1 MFLQGGIPMKCKVF
15 IDKNHEE
22 EVVIYSHQ
30 RNSLVEQI
38 ESLVNSQEIEITG
51 YKEQEAVKLDLSEI
65 FCFIC
70 EENKIY
76 ALTEKERFK
85 IKLRLYQLEEKLP
98 RNFVK
103 LNQSCIGN
111 VKKIQRF
118 NASFGGSLS
127 VEFKN
132 GYKDYVSRRQLKIV
146 KERFGF

>member
-1 MFLQGGIPMKCKVF
+1 MKCKVF

-38 ESLVNSQEIEITG
+38 ESLVNSQELEITG

-70 EENKIY
+70 EENKIF

-118 NASFGGSLS
+118 KASVGGSLS

>member
-38 ESLVNSQEIEITG
+38 ESLVNSQELEITG
-51 YKEQEAVKLDLSEI
+51 YKEQETVKLDLSEV

-70 EENKIY
+70 EENKIF
-76 ALTEKERFK
+76 ALTEKERYK

-98 RNFVK
+98 QNFVK

>member
-38 ESLVNSQEIEITG
+38 ESLVNSQELEITG

-70 EENKIY
+70 EENKIF

-98 RNFVK
+98 QNFVK

>member
-1 MFLQGGIPMKCKVF
+1 MKCKVF

-38 ESLVNSQEIEITG
+38 ESLVNSQELEITG

-70 EENKIY
+70 EENKIF

-98 RNFVK
+98 QNFVK

>member
-1 MFLQGGIPMKCKVF
+1 MKCKVF

-30 RNSLVEQI
+30 RNSLVEKI

-51 YKEQEAVKLDLSEI
+51 YKEQETVKLDLSEI

>member
-1 MFLQGGIPMKCKVF
+1 MKCKVF

-132 GYKDYVSRRQLKIV
+132 GYKDYVSRRQMKAV
-146 KERFGF
+146 KERFGL

>member
-1 MFLQGGIPMKCKVF
+1 MKCKVF

-30 RNSLVEQI
+30 RNFLVEQI

-51 YKEQEAVKLDLSEI
+51 YKEQETVKLDLSEI

-98 RNFVK
+98 QNFVK

>member
-30 RNSLVEQI
+30 RNSLVEEI

-51 YKEQEAVKLDLSEI
+51 YKEQETVKLDLSEI

-98 RNFVK
+98 QNFVK

>member
-30 RNSLVEQI
+30 RNFLVEQI

-51 YKEQEAVKLDLSEI
+51 YKEQETVKLDLSEI

-85 IKLRLYQLEEKLP
+85 IKLKLYQLEEKLP
-98 RNFVK
+98 QNFVK

>member
-1 MFLQGGIPMKCKVF
+1 MKCKVF

-51 YKEQEAVKLDLSEI
+51 YKEQETVKLDLSEI

-70 EENKIY
+70 EENKIF

-98 RNFVK
+98 QNFVK

>member
-1 MFLQGGIPMKCKVF
+1 MFLQGGFPMKCKVF

-51 YKEQEAVKLDLSEI
+51 YKEQETVKLDLSEI

-98 RNFVK
+98 QNFVK

>member
-1 MFLQGGIPMKCKVF
+1 MILQGGAEMKCKIF

-22 EVVIYSHQ
+22 EVIIYSHR
-30 RNSLVEQI
+30 RNALVEQL
-38 ESLVNSQEIEITG
+38 ERLVNAQEVELIG
-51 YKEQEAVKLDLSEI
+51 YKEQEAIRLDLPDV

-70 EENKIY
+70 ENNKVY
-76 ALTEKERFK
+76 AITEKKYK

-98 RNFVK
+98 HNFVK

-111 VKKIQRF
+111 ISNIQRF
-118 NASFGGSLS
+118 KASFGGSLS

-132 GYKDYVSRRQLKIV
+132 GYVDCVSRRQIKIV

>member
-1 MFLQGGIPMKCKVF
+1 MFLQGGTRMKCKVF

-22 EVVIYSHQ
+22 EVIVYSHQ
-30 RNSLVEQI
+30 RNDLVEQI
-38 ESLVNSQEIEITG
+38 ESLVNSQKIEIVG
-51 YKEQEAVKLDLSEI
+51 YKDQETVKLNLSEV

-70 EENKIY
+70 ENNKVF

-98 RNFVK
+98 QDFVK

-111 VKKIQRF
+111 IRKIQRF

-132 GYKDYVSRRQLKIV
+132 GYCDYVSRRQLKIV

>member
-1 MFLQGGIPMKCKVF
+1 MKCKVF

-22 EVVIYSHQ
+22 EVIVYSHQ
-30 RNSLVEQI
+30 RNDLVEQI
-38 ESLVNSQEIEITG
+38 ESLVNSQKIEIIG
-51 YKEQEAVKLDLSEI
+51 YKEQETVKLDLSEV

-70 EENKIY
+70 EDNKVY
-76 ALTEKERFK
+76 ALTEKKKFK

-98 RNFVK
+98 QDFVK

-111 VKKIQRF
+111 IRKIQRF

-132 GYKDYVSRRQLKIV
+132 GYCDYVSRRQLKIV

>member
-51 YKEQEAVKLDLSEI
+51 YKEQETVKLDLSEI

-98 RNFVK
+98 QNFVK

-132 GYKDYVSRRQLKIV
+132 GYVDCVSRRQIKIV
-146 KERFGF
+146 KERFGL

>member
-1 MFLQGGIPMKCKVF
+1 MKCKVF

-22 EVVIYSHQ
+22 EVVIYSHK

-51 YKEQEAVKLDLSEI
+51 YKEQETVKLDLSEI

>member
-1 MFLQGGIPMKCKVF
+1 MILQGGSEMKCKVF

-22 EVVIYSHQ
+22 EVIIYSHQ
-30 RNSLVEQI
+30 RNALVEQL
-38 ESLVNSQEIEITG
+38 ERLVNAQEVELIG
-51 YKEQEAVKLDLSEI
+51 YKEQEAVRLDLPDV

-70 EENKIY
+70 ENNKVY
-76 ALTEKERFK
+76 AITEKEKYK

-98 RNFVK
+98 HNFVK

-111 VKKIQRF
+111 ISNIQRF
-118 NASFGGSLS
+118 KASFGGSLS

-132 GYKDYVSRRQLKIV
+132 GYCDYVSRRQLKIV

>member
-1 MFLQGGIPMKCKVF
+1 MKCKVF

-22 EVVIYSHQ
+22 EVIVYSHQ
-30 RNSLVEQI
+30 RNDLVEQI
-38 ESLVNSQEIEITG
+38 ESLVNSQRIEIVG
-51 YKEQEAVKLDLSEI
+51 YKDQETVKLNLSEV

-70 EENKIY
+70 ENNKVF

-98 RNFVK
+98 QDFVK

-111 VKKIQRF
+111 IRKIQRF

-132 GYKDYVSRRQLKIV
+132 GYCDYVSRRQLKIV

>member
-1 MFLQGGIPMKCKVF
+1 MKCKVF

-38 ESLVNSQEIEITG
+38 ESLVNSQELEITG

-70 EENKIY
+70 EENKIF

-98 RNFVK
+98 QNFVK

-118 NASFGGSLS
+118 KASVGGSLS

-132 GYKDYVSRRQLKIV
+132 GYRDYVSRRQLKIV

>member
-51 YKEQEAVKLDLSEI
+51 YKEQETVKLDLSEI

-98 RNFVK
+98 KNFVK

-118 NASFGGSLS
+118 NVSFGGSLS

>member
-1 MFLQGGIPMKCKVF
+1 MKCKVF

-30 RNSLVEQI
+30 RNSLVDQI

-51 YKEQEAVKLDLSEI
+51 YKEQETVKLDLSEI

-85 IKLRLYQLEEKLP
+85 IKLRLYQLEAKLP

>member
-1 MFLQGGIPMKCKVF
+1 MILQGGAEMKCKVF

-51 YKEQEAVKLDLSEI
+51 YKEQETVKLDLSEI

>member
-1 MFLQGGIPMKCKVF
+1 MKCKVF

>member
-1 MFLQGGIPMKCKVF
+1 MILQGGAEMKCKVF

>member
-38 ESLVNSQEIEITG
+38 ESLVNFQEIEITG
-51 YKEQEAVKLDLSEI
+51 YKEQETVKLDLSEI

>member
-1 MFLQGGIPMKCKVF
+1 MKCKVF

-38 ESLVNSQEIEITG
+38 ESLVNSQELEITG
-51 YKEQEAVKLDLSEI
+51 YKEQETVKLDLSEV

-70 EENKIY
+70 EENKIF
-76 ALTEKERFK
+76 ALTEKERYK

-118 NASFGGSLS
+118 KASFGGSLS

>member
-51 YKEQEAVKLDLSEI
+51 YKEQETVKLDLSEI

-70 EENKIY
+70 ENNKVY
-76 ALTEKERFK
+76 AITEKEKYK

-98 RNFVK
+98 QNFVK

>member
-30 RNSLVEQI
+30 RNFLVEQI

>member
-30 RNSLVEQI
+30 RNSLVDQI
-38 ESLVNSQEIEITG
+38 ESLVNAQEVELIG
-51 YKEQEAVKLDLSEI
+51 YKEQEAVRLDLPDV

-70 EENKIY
+70 ENNKVY
-76 ALTEKERFK
+76 AITEKEKYK

-98 RNFVK
+98 HNFVK

-111 VKKIQRF
+111 ISNIQRF
-118 NASFGGSLS
+118 KASFGGSLS

-132 GYKDYVSRRQLKIV
+132 GYVDCVSRRQIKIV

>member
-51 YKEQEAVKLDLSEI
+51 YKEQETVKLDLSEI

-98 RNFVK
+98 QNFVK

>member
-1 MFLQGGIPMKCKVF
+1 MILQGGAEMKCKVF

-51 YKEQEAVKLDLSEI
+51 YKEQETVKLDLSEI

-70 EENKIY
+70 ENNKVY
-76 ALTEKERFK
+76 AITEKEKYK

-98 RNFVK
+98 HNFVK

>member
-1 MFLQGGIPMKCKVF
+1 MKCKVF

-22 EVVIYSHQ
+22 EVIVYSHQ
-30 RNSLVEQI
+30 RNGLVEQI
-38 ESLVNSQEIEITG
+38 ECLVNSQGIEIIG
-51 YKEQEAVKLDLSEI
+51 CKDQEIVKLNIADI

-70 EENKIY
+70 EDNKVY
-76 ALTEKERFK
+76 ALTEKDKFK

-98 RNFVK
+98 NNFVK

-111 VKKIQRF
+111 IKKIERF
-118 NASFGGSLS
+118 NASFGGFLS

-132 GYKDYVSRRQLKIV
+132 GYCDYVSRRQLKIV